1 VAGNPIKTLA
11 ILLICNKTKC
21 ANRVSNVADA
31 HDQRRFGVALM
42 QFAS

>member
-21 ANRVSNVADA
+21 ANRVSNVALDR
-31 HDQRRFGVALM
+31 RRFGVALM